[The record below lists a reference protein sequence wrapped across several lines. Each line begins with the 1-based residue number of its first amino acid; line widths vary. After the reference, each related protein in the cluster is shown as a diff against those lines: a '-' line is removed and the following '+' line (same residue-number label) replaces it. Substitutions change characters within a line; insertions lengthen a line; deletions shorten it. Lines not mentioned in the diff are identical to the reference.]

1 MTVEMT
7 SWKWHSG
14 EFSLAEGRMGWNEER
29 AAWGSP
35 VPSLKFRQGVVRPTL
50 TPIPHQALDGR
61 RGRGERKKWK
71 CILGRKNLQELVL
84 YWLKQ
89 RKATNPR

>member
-1 MTVEMT
+1 
-7 SWKWHSG
+7 
-14 EFSLAEGRMGWNEER
+14 MGWNEER

-61 RGRGERKKWK
+61 RGRGGEEEMEVHTGKKK
-71 CILGRKNLQELVL
+71 PAGTGALLA
-84 YWLKQ
+84 
-89 RKATNPR
+89 KATEGDKPKVIPVF